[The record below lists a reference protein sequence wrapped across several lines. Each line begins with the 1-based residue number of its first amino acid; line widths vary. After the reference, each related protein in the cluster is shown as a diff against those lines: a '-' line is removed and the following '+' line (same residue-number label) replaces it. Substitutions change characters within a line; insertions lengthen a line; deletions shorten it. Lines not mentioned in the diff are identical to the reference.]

1 MNGAFEVLFKER
13 ELQDSLDEVSDNL
26 RKWRKV
32 IMEFNQYCTT
42 KVCLHTPLPYPPAA
56 PSPAQCLKLQSA
68 PRELCCCWALLRQRH
83 APMALCLHRHRR

>member
-32 IMEFNQYCTT
+32 ILEFNQYCTT
-42 KVCLHTPLPYPPAA
+42 KVCLSRPHSLAQQS
-56 PSPAQCLKLQSA
+56 PS
-68 PRELCCCWALLRQRH
+68 
-83 APMALCLHRHRR
+83 